1 MLHVVLGLSL
11 IVGLTSLACWIYT
24 VVVAFQK
31 DTAIIGVV
39 CLCPL
44 VALIMGFVKMK
55 EWGHEKVMI
64 VWGICFVIN
73 ILLNIAVAAI
83 GAPAG

>member
-1 MLHVVLGLSL
+1 MLHVILGLSL

-31 DTAIIGVV
+31 DTTIIGVV

-73 ILLNIAVAAI
+73 ILLNIAVAVI